1 LKRISSKINS
11 FSSKFDMSFKKY
23 RLAAPSDNDNIN
35 VSNRSTLPNVS
46 FRVPLL
52 STSNN
57 DKLNN
62 PPKVSNPRWWLV
74 LPSLVLVF
82 LSSSSDGLL
91 MNDLI
96 VRRFERYYGLS
107 ASEDAESAAC
117 RQLTTT
123 TPAPIMR
130 MFYWQLPPSGR
141 NPPDYDLVQRETASF
156 NVKNALATLI
166 PSVVTFI
173 IFGSNSD
180 IIGRRPLLV
189 LPFIGKI
196 VRYILMIIIVA
207 RDLSNTWLIVTGA
220 IEAIFGS
227 SGLSLLSAFSYITDC
242 TDKTRTHAFF
252 LTEVL
257 LVIARIIPVLA
268 IGLWLRHHL
277 YIGPLSVDLG
287 LSIIGLFYA
296 LFIQPESVESV

>member
-1 LKRISSKINS
+1 
-11 FSSKFDMSFKKY
+11 
-23 RLAAPSDNDNIN
+23 
-35 VSNRSTLPNVS
+35 
-46 FRVPLL
+46 
-52 STSNN
+52 
-57 DKLNN
+57 
-62 PPKVSNPRWWLV
+62 
-74 LPSLVLVF
+74 
-82 LSSSSDGLL
+82 

-107 ASEDAESAAC
+107 ASGDAERAAC
-117 RQLTTT
+117 RQLTTITT
-123 TPAPIMR
+123 TPAPFMR
-130 MFYWQLPPSGR
+130 RFYWQFPFPRQNPSQQSA
-141 NPPDYDLVQRETASF
+141 DYNLVQRDTATF
-156 NVKNALATLI
+156 NVKNAFATLI

-180 IIGRRPLLV
+180 LIGRRPLLV

-207 RDLSNTWLIVTGA
+207 RDLSNTWLIVTQA

-242 TDKTRTHAFF
+242 TDKTRTRAFF
-252 LTEVL
+252 ITEVM

-268 IGLWLRHHL
+268 IGLWLRHHS

-287 LSIIGLFYA
+287 LSVIGLFYS

>member
-1 LKRISSKINS
+1 
-11 FSSKFDMSFKKY
+11 MSFKKY
-23 RLAAPSDNDNIN
+23 RLALPSDNDNIN
-35 VSNRSTLPNVS
+35 VSNRSTIPNVS

-57 DKLNN
+57 DKVNTS
-62 PPKVSNPRWWLV
+62 KVSSNSSPRWWAV
-74 LPSLVLVF
+74 LPCLLLVF

-107 ASEDAESAAC
+107 ASGDAERAAC
-117 RQLTTT
+117 RESTTTT

-141 NPPDYDLVQRETASF
+141 NRPDYDLVQRETASF
-156 NVKNALATLI
+156 NVKNAFATLI

-207 RDLSNTWLIVTGA
+207 RDLSNTWLIVTHA

-252 LTEVL
+252 LTEIM
-257 LVIARIIPVLA
+257 LVIARIIPILA
-268 IGLWLRHHL
+268 IGLWLRHHF